1 MQDCYDIFVESC
13 FAGFTGTCCD
23 LITGTCVVFL
33 ISNVP
38 VYVLMCLC
46 CLHLIYLTRM
56 QKKLNA
62 TFVSV
67 YVLVAEFK
75 LRLLFRKVLQPF
87 HFTFQ

>member
-1 MQDCYDIFVESC
+1 MQDCFDIFVASC

-23 LITGTCVVFL
+23 LITGTCVVFH
-33 ISNVP
+33 ISNVL
-38 VYVLMCLC
+38 VYVLML
-46 CLHLIYLTRM
+46 LPSDLFDKDVK
-56 QKKLNA
+56 KKLNA

-67 YVLVAEFK
+67 YVLVTEFK